1 MAQRLS
7 TNYANAYFT
16 MSERELN
23 EFVQLFVEENITVQV
38 KVCDNGDR
46 DIVIADRNGEIQ
58 LPFRLHDSRFL
69 CESSYVITDLG
80 LANVMRK
87 AMKAFKG
94 YGVVHR
100 VYDSFTVVYHYDE
113 GSVTRIEEVTEEV
126 GVPIFEA
133 DLEVNKRT
141 KELEELFRKMDSEQE
156 IHHIRKEVDR
166 LLDLRNWVNRTY
178 PEKLSSVDE
187 KLVKFSQRLFVLEA

>member
-23 EFVQLFVEENITVQV
+23 QFVQLFVEENITVQV

-46 DIVIADRNGEIQ
+46 DIVMADRNGDIE
-58 LPFRLHDSRFL
+58 LPFRRQGSRYL

-94 YGVVHR
+94 HGVVHR
-100 VYDSFTVVYHYDE
+100 VYDGFTVVYHYDE
-113 GSVTRIEEVTEEV
+113 GSVTRIEEVTEEA

-133 DLEVNKRT
+133 DVEVNQRT
-141 KELEELFRKMDSEQE
+141 KELEEMFSKMGSEQE
-156 IHHIRKEVDR
+156 IQHIREEVDR
-166 LLDLRNWVNRTY
+166 LLDLRNWVNRSY
-178 PEKLSSVDE
+178 PEKLGSVDE
-187 KLVKFSQRLFVLEA
+187 KLVTFSKRLFVLEA